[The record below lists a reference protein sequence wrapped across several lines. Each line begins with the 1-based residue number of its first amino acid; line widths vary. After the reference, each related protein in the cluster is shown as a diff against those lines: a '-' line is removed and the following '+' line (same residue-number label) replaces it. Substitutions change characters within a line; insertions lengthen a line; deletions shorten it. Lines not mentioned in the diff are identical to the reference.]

1 MRSGLRVFQFI
12 AAFLATGAHAQ
23 EKPNLDGVVVT
34 GPRDKKAEVG
44 ILGDKAIIDT
54 PFSMTVVDAE
64 DIQKRG
70 AKSVRQ
76 IFINDP
82 SIYTPAS
89 SNTTDWWGMSIRGMP
104 VRNTYA
110 DDYPILL
117 YWGGDFP
124 VEAVDGVTA
133 LKGATGFMYGFGA
146 PGGVIAYNLKKPQ
159 PTPRTQ
165 VGVEYRD
172 SSVFSATIDNGGVIA
187 GDLGYRVSLSG
198 EKGATYNKAEVNRYV
213 GVLALEKSF
222 SDRLKWSGNVVYEYS
237 KLEHEPFQFYLSR
250 YDYVGSGGV
259 LPEATYDYD
268 NFNIDNSYY
277 RTKTLIAAT
286 GLDYELGGSW
296 VLKYRFGYTRKDHY
310 SNKSFANLLNR
321 SGDYG
326 GNIYNFAGRLENHF
340 SQVMLVG
347 DVVTGPLS
355 HELVA
360 GAGKQRS
367 TSKYSAF
374 YFASTADFV
383 GNIYREQTFR
393 VRSIPDLSLNPIG
406 SDQRQTYGF
415 VSDTVKWGKW
425 QAILGGRYTYFD
437 RQDVNPRDTVAAG
450 YDTRAFTPTLALLY
464 KPVPNATL
472 YASYVES
479 LEPGSVVGVR
489 YANANEHLDA
499 TVSTQYELGAKYQNG
514 RLAVEAA
521 LFKIKRAEA
530 MDTAR
535 NGLLYL
541 TLDGRST
548 FKGFELNGQFRVT
561 DDLKVGGGFVRL
573 DASIDET
580 SVANRALLGNMPL
593 NAAKWQGAVNAEYNI
608 AAIDGLSLHGVVRYY
623 GDTYVANDNLL
634 RVPDYTVVNAG
645 FSYRFKIKGK
655 DAVLNGNLN
664 NLLNKKYW
672 AGGGYA
678 AGNLGEAINGS
689 LGLNVEW

>member
-1 MRSGLRVFQFI
+1 MRSGLRVFPFI

-222 SDRLKWSGNVVYEYS
+222 SDRLKWSGNVVCGERRRTAGS
-237 KLEHEPFQFYLSR
+237 HLRLRQFQHRQFL
-250 YDYVGSGGV
+250 
-259 LPEATYDYD
+259 LPHQD
-268 NFNIDNSYY
+268 ID
-277 RTKTLIAAT
+277 RGDGP
-286 GLDYELGGSW
+286 GL
-296 VLKYRFGYTRKDHY
+296 
-310 SNKSFANLLNR
+310 
-321 SGDYG
+321 
-326 GNIYNFAGRLENHF
+326 
-340 SQVMLVG
+340 
-347 DVVTGPLS
+347 
-355 HELVA
+355 
-360 GAGKQRS
+360 
-367 TSKYSAF
+367 
-374 YFASTADFV
+374 
-383 GNIYREQTFR
+383 
-393 VRSIPDLSLNPIG
+393 
-406 SDQRQTYGF
+406 
-415 VSDTVKWGKW
+415 
-425 QAILGGRYTYFD
+425 
-437 RQDVNPRDTVAAG
+437 
-450 YDTRAFTPTLALLY
+450 
-464 KPVPNATL
+464 
-472 YASYVES
+472 
-479 LEPGSVVGVR
+479 
-489 YANANEHLDA
+489 
-499 TVSTQYELGAKYQNG
+499 
-514 RLAVEAA
+514 
-521 LFKIKRAEA
+521 
-530 MDTAR
+530 
-535 NGLLYL
+535 
-541 TLDGRST
+541 
-548 FKGFELNGQFRVT
+548 
-561 DDLKVGGGFVRL
+561 
-573 DASIDET
+573 
-580 SVANRALLGNMPL
+580 
-593 NAAKWQGAVNAEYNI
+593 
-608 AAIDGLSLHGVVRYY
+608 
-623 GDTYVANDNLL
+623 
-634 RVPDYTVVNAG
+634 
-645 FSYRFKIKGK
+645 
-655 DAVLNGNLN
+655 
-664 NLLNKKYW
+664 
-672 AGGGYA
+672 
-678 AGNLGEAINGS
+678 
-689 LGLNVEW
+689 